1 MSYRIE
7 EKILVSQSDGFILL
21 SELNNKGFKKQYP
34 DRKISSIYFDNN
46 NYKIFED
53 SEEGL
58 LPRKKIRIRHYPQSQ
73 INNYSLEIKISSIE
87 GRYKKS
93 KVILNGE
100 KNHYIKNSYYDNL
113 YGPVSPICI
122 VEYIR
127 EYYIKGSIRITFDK
141 NIRYINYK
149 NKVFFDEE
157 NSVIEIKAD
166 PNHDRDY
173 INRLIPHPRKR
184 FSKFSESVRNLN
196 LC

>member
-7 EKILVSQSDGFILL
+7 EKIRVSQSDGFVLL
-21 SELNNKGFKKQYP
+21 NELNNKGFKKQYP

-58 LPRKKIRIRHYPQSQ
+58 LPRKKIRIRYYPQSK
-73 INNYSLEIKISSIE
+73 INKYSLEIKISSIE
-87 GRYKKS
+87 GRYKTS
-93 KVILNGE
+93 RVINNGE
-100 KNHYIKNSYYDNL
+100 MSHYIENSYYDNL

-141 NIRYINYK
+141 NIKYINYK
-149 NKVFFDEE
+149 NKVFFDEQ
-157 NSVIEIKAD
+157 NSVIEIKANPD
-166 PNHDRDY
+166 LDRDY
-173 INRLIPHPRKR
+173 INKLIPHPRKR